1 VSGTEHALAV
11 GWPVALTVAA
21 IVVRERAR
29 GARRRGAINEA
40 LHELRRPLQALALFP
55 HGTGAANAGPAT
67 LEMALA
73 ALDDLDREVNGG
85 EAAPQLRPVACRASV
100 EHSVGRWRTAA
111 GRSGTAIELRWQA
124 GSATVLADP
133 RRLAQALDNLI
144 ANSLEHAVP
153 PVRVEGTLAGGR
165 VRIAVSD
172 GGSPGPGPSVGAART
187 ALAGLGMI
195 GARSGDARRGHGL
208 AVVARIASEHGGRF
222 VVGRDGRQTVAVLEL
237 PLAGRADP
245 ATAPAT
251 RAA

>member
-29 GARRRGAINEA
+29 DARRRGAINEA

-55 HGTGAANAGPAT
+55 HGTGAAADAGPAT
-67 LEMALA
+67 LELALA

-85 EAAPQLRPVACRASV
+85 ETALRMRPVACRACV
-100 EHSVGRWRTAA
+100 EDSLGRWRTAA
-111 GRSGTAIELRWQA
+111 GRRGSAIELRWRA
-124 GSATVLADP
+124 GTATVLADP

-144 ANSLEHAVP
+144 ANSLEHAAP
-153 PVRVEGTLAGGR
+153 PVRVEGTLSGGR
-165 VRIAVSD
+165 VRIAVRD
-172 GGSPGPGPSVGAART
+172 GGSPGPGPSMGAARM

-195 GARSGDARRGHGL
+195 AVRGGDARRGHGL

-222 VVGRDGRQTVAVLEL
+222 VVGRDGDGTAAVLEL
-237 PLAGRADP
+237 PLARRADP
-245 ATAPAT
+245 AIVPA